1 MIIETK
7 KVVKSFIDENF
18 KDHSIEFEVTIPEDI
33 SKGNLT
39 CNAALILANRI
50 KLQPHEVAEQL
61 VKPLEKQD
69 FINKVEVAGPG
80 FINIFL
86 TDDAFLN
93 VVKEIREDITQLIT
107 QVEKPEKI
115 LIEFVS
121 SNPTGPLHVGHG
133 RGGVYGD
140 TIARLLRLKGH
151 KIHTE
156 YYVNDAGRQMDI
168 LTASVWFRIAGI
180 DDNEF
185 PASGYKGTYIK
196 NIATR
201 WGDNNVDSSIIDEIQ
216 KLISFKDLPED
227 DEERID
233 FLIEQLKLI
242 TESSWGAVKNLALES
257 MLDSI
262 QDDLSS
268 FGINFDLWF
277 SESTLLEP
285 SLTKKSKFQ
294 LMKDSLKE
302 DDFEIDA
309 SGNVWFLSTN
319 YGDDKDRVLI
329 RDDGRPTYFG
339 TDVAYHLDKLQ
350 RGFDTLI
357 NIWGSDHHGYIKRIA
372 ASIQSLG
379 YDSSQFKVQLVQFAN
394 LIKDGS
400 KIKMSTRSGNFYSLS
415 KLIDEV
421 GKDAARF
428 FYLFKQAD
436 QHMDFDI
443 DMAVSNSKENPFYYI
458 QYGHARI
465 CSLQAKA
472 NLANTEVG
480 SLNLEHLPNSCLSIV
495 HELSKFPMIFDQACH
510 KLTPHLLIFYLRDL
524 TALFHRFYNEHNI
537 LDAPN
542 EEKIAI
548 LQVLDAV
555 KKTISFTFSTLGIKA
570 LESM

>member
-1 MIIETK
+1 
-7 KVVKSFIDENF
+7 
-18 KDHSIEFEVTIPEDI
+18 
-33 SKGNLT
+33 
-39 CNAALILANRI
+39 
-50 KLQPHEVAEQL
+50 
-61 VKPLEKQD
+61 
-69 FINKVEVAGPG
+69 
-80 FINIFL
+80 
-86 TDDAFLN
+86 
-93 VVKEIREDITQLIT
+93 
-107 QVEKPEKI
+107 
-115 LIEFVS
+115 
-121 SNPTGPLHVGHG
+121 
-133 RGGVYGD
+133 
-140 TIARLLRLKGH
+140 
-151 KIHTE
+151 
-156 YYVNDAGRQMDI
+156 
-168 LTASVWFRIAGI
+168 
-180 DDNEF
+180 
-185 PASGYKGTYIK
+185 
-196 NIATR
+196 
-201 WGDNNVDSSIIDEIQ
+201 
-216 KLISFKDLPED
+216 
-227 DEERID
+227 
-233 FLIEQLKLI
+233 
-242 TESSWGAVKNLALES
+242 
-257 MLDSI
+257 
-262 QDDLSS
+262 
-268 FGINFDLWF
+268 
-277 SESTLLEP
+277 
-285 SLTKKSKFQ
+285 
-294 LMKDSLKE
+294 MKDSLKE

-524 TALFHRFYNEHNI
+524 AALFHRFYNEHNI